1 VKPGTIVAE
10 GLSRRFRVYPKR
22 HVTLKE
28 AIVRR
33 RDLRPTD
40 IWALRDVSFQVE
52 PGEAVG
58 LMGRNGSG
66 KTTLLRLVAGIFGP
80 SGGSIA
86 VAGDVGAL
94 LGIGAGFHPDFTG
107 RENVYLNGAI
117 HGLSRRYV
125 RERMDEIVTF
135 SELDRFIDLPVRT
148 YSAGMFMRLGFA
160 VATHLDADVLLLDEV
175 FTVGDEAFQRKC
187 FGKIFEFKSRGGT
200 IVFVSHAASSVE
212 SLCERA
218 ILLRAGGV
226 VYDGETHEAIAAY
239 HRMLAEEEDPE
250 ERKAGL
256 QEWGTGEAR
265 IAEVR
270 LEDEDGAER
279 RQYLSGEPMVVR
291 LKLAVESATAP
302 PRLMLTLREANGGLV
317 GSAVSD
323 LSELGWEG
331 NPGEQRLIY
340 QLPRVPLA
348 EGRFQFGAALTDPRT
363 GRVLHHVERAAEF
376 VVVPSDAVRGT
387 IRLDGSWRLA
397 GSESEVPAR

>member
-1 VKPGTIVAE
+1 VKPGAIVAE
-10 GLSRRFRVYPKR
+10 DVSRRFRVYPKR

-28 AIVRR
+28 AVVRAR
-33 RDLRPTD
+33 QLRPTD
-40 IWALRDVSFQVE
+40 IWALRDVSFEIE

-58 LMGRNGSG
+58 LIGRNGSG
-66 KTTLLRLVAGIFGP
+66 KTTLLRLIAGIFGP
-80 SGGSIA
+80 TSGNLA

-125 RERMDEIVTF
+125 QERIDEIVDF
-135 SELDRFIDLPVRT
+135 AELERFIDLPVRT

-160 VATHLDADVLLLDEV
+160 VATHLNPKILLLDEV

-200 IVFVSHAASSVE
+200 IVFVSHAAPAVE

-218 ILLRAGGV
+218 ILLRAGQV
-226 VYDGETHEAIAAY
+226 AYDGEAHQAIAAY
-239 HRMLAEEEDPE
+239 HRLLAEDEDPE
-250 ERKAGL
+250 ERQAGL
-256 QEWGTGEAR
+256 QEWGSLEAR
-265 IAEVR
+265 VVEVR
-270 LEDEDGAER
+270 LEDAEGAER

-291 LKLAVESATAP
+291 LRISAQEGVPP
-302 PRLMLTLREANGGLV
+302 PRISLELRDSTGPLV
-317 GSAVSD
+317 GSAARE
-323 LSELGWEG
+323 LRELGWDG
-331 NPGEQRLIY
+331 SSGERQLVFD
-340 QLPRVPLA
+340 LPRVPLA
-348 EGRFQFGAALTDPRT
+348 EGRFQLVTALTDPES

-376 VVVPSDAVRGT
+376 IVVPEDESRGT
-387 IRLDGSWRLA
+387 VRLEGSWRLA